1 MPPPDAVTPSE
12 STVAPETT
20 ATPTMSG
27 PPIFVVGCHRSGT
40 TLFRLILD
48 SHPHISCG
56 PETRFLA
63 DLEKVTDDDNWP
75 RMGLYGFPREYWH
88 HQVATL
94 FNDFQ
99 SRYAARRGKT
109 RWADKTPL
117 YAGHLDYLNALFPD
131 ALFINVVRDGR
142 DVARSHRDTWGY
154 RSGLKAIEK
163 WPRYIRMAEAFAPKV
178 GPDRYLEVR
187 YENLV
192 GDTNKQMRQVLD
204 FIGEPWDEAVL
215 HHTEHDHDVM
225 ERYDSYTS
233 KRRSQ
238 KGEGAVYRSRVGGGR
253 KANDPLMRAL
263 LRLRAGKTLQ
273 RIGYT

>member
-1 MPPPDAVTPSE
+1 MTSPEPSAAPTPSALG
-12 STVAPETT
+12 SPA
-20 ATPTMSG
+20 MSG

-48 SHPHISCG
+48 SHPAISCG

-63 DLEKVTDDDNWP
+63 DLEKITDDANWP
-75 RMGLYGFPREYWH
+75 RMGLYGFPKSYWH
-88 HQVATL
+88 ERVAEL

-99 SRYAARRGKT
+99 SRYAVRRGKT

-117 YAGHLDYLNALFPD
+117 YAGHLDYLNTLFPD
-131 ALFINVVRDGR
+131 ALFINIVRDGR

-154 RSGLKAIEK
+154 MSGLKRHREVAPVHPHGRGVRAEGRPGPL
-163 WPRYIRMAEAFAPKV
+163 PRGPLRAARGRHREADAPGARVRRRAV
-178 GPDRYLEVR
+178 GRGRAAPHRALPR
-187 YENLV
+187 RHGALRPA
-192 GDTNKQMRQVLD
+192 T
-204 FIGEPWDEAVL
+204 P
-215 HHTEHDHDVM
+215 
-225 ERYDSYTS
+225 S

-253 KANDPLMRAL
+253 KANDPLMKLL
-263 LRLRAGKTLQ
+263 LRLRAGATLE

>member
-1 MPPPDAVTPSE
+1 MPPSDTSPDPSDGPDR
-12 STVAPETT
+12 APV
-20 ATPTMSG
+20 MSG

-48 SHPHISCG
+48 SHPCVSCG

-63 DLEKVTDDDNWP
+63 DLEKITDAHNWP
-75 RMGLYGFPREYWH
+75 RMELYGFPKEYWH
-88 HQVATL
+88 RQVAVL

-99 SRYAARRGKT
+99 SRYALRRGKT

-117 YAGHLDYLNALFPD
+117 YAGHLDYLNAIFPD

-154 RSGLKAIEK
+154 VSGLKAIEK
-163 WPRYIRMAEAFAPKV
+163 WPRYIQMAEAFAPKV
-178 GPDRYLEVR
+178 GPERYLEVR

-192 GDTNKQMRQVLD
+192 SDTEKQMRQVLE
-204 FIGEPWDEAVL
+204 FIGEPWDDAVL
-215 HHTEHDHDVM
+215 RHTDAPHDVM

-253 KANDPLMRAL
+253 RANDPLMRAL
-263 LRLRAGKTLQ
+263 LRWRAGKTLE

>member
-1 MPPPDAVTPSE
+1 MSAPDPGTDPVT
-12 STVAPETT
+12 APE
-20 ATPTMSG
+20 MSG

-48 SHPHISCG
+48 SHPDISCG

-63 DLEKVTDDDNWP
+63 DLEKITNADNWP
-75 RMGLYGFPREYWH
+75 RMELYGFSKEYWH
-88 HQVATL
+88 GRVAAL

-117 YAGHLDYLNALFPD
+117 YAGHLDYLNAVFPD
-131 ALFINVVRDGR
+131 ALFINIVRDGR

-154 RSGLKAIEK
+154 VSGLKAIEK
-163 WPRYIRMAEAFAPKV
+163 WPRYIRMAEKFAPKV
-178 GPDRYLEVR
+178 GPDRYLEIR
-187 YENLV
+187 YEELV
-192 GDTNKQMRQVLD
+192 ADTEKQMRQVLE
-204 FIGEPWDEAVL
+204 FVGEPWDEAVL
-215 HHTEHDHDVM
+215 HHTEHPHDVM
-225 ERYDSYTS
+225 GRYDSYTA

-238 KGEGAVYRSRVGGGR
+238 RGEGAVYRSRVGGGR
-253 KANDPLMRAL
+253 KANDPLMKLL
-263 LRLRAGKTLQ
+263 LRWRAGSTLE

>member
-1 MPPPDAVTPSE
+1 MTSPEASAAPTPSPLG
-12 STVAPETT
+12 SPA
-20 ATPTMSG
+20 MSG

-48 SHPHISCG
+48 SHPAISCG

-63 DLEKVTDDDNWP
+63 DLEKITDDANWP
-75 RMGLYGFPREYWH
+75 RMGLYGFPKSYWH
-88 HQVATL
+88 ERVAAL
-94 FNDFQ
+94 FDDFQ

-117 YAGHLDYLNALFPD
+117 YAGHLDYLNALFPE

-154 RSGLKAIEK
+154 MSGLRAIEK
-163 WPRYIRMAEAFAPKV
+163 WPRYIRMGEEFAPKV

-187 YENLV
+187 YEQLV
-192 GDTNKQMRQVLD
+192 ADTEKQMRQVLE
-204 FIGEPWDEAVL
+204 FVGEPWDDAVL
-215 HHTEHDHDVM
+215 HHTDHSHDVM

-253 KANDPLMRAL
+253 KANDPLMKLL
-263 LRLRAGKTLQ
+263 LRLRAGATLE